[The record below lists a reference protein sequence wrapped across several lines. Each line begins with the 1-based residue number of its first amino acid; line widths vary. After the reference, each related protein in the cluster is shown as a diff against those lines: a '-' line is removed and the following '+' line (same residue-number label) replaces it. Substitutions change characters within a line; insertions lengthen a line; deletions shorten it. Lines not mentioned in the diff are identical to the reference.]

1 MMQASLLPDET
12 LADVL
17 GSRAERTPTARL
29 LLDAAGGVLIAA
41 AAIWARPLG
50 WVVLA
55 AVAMCFACY
64 GVWALAHRRLRT
76 ADAPGVWPVLAR
88 VAGGLGVAAFVFLLF
103 AILGFAL
110 GRQIS

>member
-1 MMQASLLPDET
+1 VQASILPDET

-17 GSRAERTPTARL
+17 GARAERTPTARL
-29 LLDAAGGVLIAA
+29 FLDIGGGVLIAA

-55 AVAMCFACY
+55 AVACCFACY
-64 GVWALAHRRLRT
+64 GTWALARRRLRT
-76 ADAPGVWPVLAR
+76 AVAPGAWPLVAR
-88 VAGGLGVAAFVFLLF
+88 LAGGLGIAAFVFLLF
-103 AILGFAL
+103 ALLGVAL

>member
-1 MMQASLLPDET
+1 MQASLLPDET

-17 GSRAERTPTARL
+17 GSRAERTPTTRL

-50 WVVLA
+50 WIILA
-55 AVAMCFACY
+55 AVATCFACY
-64 GVWALAHRRLRT
+64 GAWALAHRRLRT
-76 ADAPGVWPVLAR
+76 AATPGAWPLIAR
-88 VAGGLGVAAFVFLLF
+88 LAGGLGVATFVFLLF
-103 AILGFAL
+103 AILGVAL